1 MALDN
6 FKNFVKNK
14 PGLAKY
20 VNSGEKTWQD
30 FYNMYELYGENSEV
44 WNDFIK
50 TGVSTSN
57 PLTIKD
63 LFNMFKEVDI
73 SQVQES
79 ITSIQKGIGYV
90 ENLVKSKEEASIPKR
105 SSYEARPMYK
115 YFDD

>member
-6 FKNFVKNK
+6 FKNFVRNK

-20 VNSGEKTWQD
+20 VNNGEKTWQD
-30 FYNMYELYGENSEV
+30 FYDMYELYGENSDV

-50 TGVSTSN
+50 SGTSTGGT
-57 PLTIKD
+57 LTIKD
-63 LFNMFKEVDI
+63 LFNMFKDVDV
-73 SQVQES
+73 SQVQDS

-90 ENLVKSKEEASIPKR
+90 ENLVKSKETTNVPKR
-105 SSYEARPMYK
+105 SSYEARPMYR